1 MATMARIQVLL
12 VLFGCLLAA
21 LPAADSCLI
30 RLEIGS
36 SSLAFSGASAAS
48 LMPGAFPVAPIDVD
62 TRYSLVGA
70 MWARIPGSS
79 CPPANQQAWAK
90 AIAAGPITITSAP
103 SPYHYK
109 PLEVSPDLQLA
120 VMGLPLNMSSLSL
133 NVTLTSKPG
142 ATAAALPLTVAAVI
156 ADGYV
161 FSDTVMTGGP
171 QLQQMAPERSSSAAT
186 ASLSV
191 TPPPPG
197 QQQGA
202 FLNIT
207 IPDFNVT
214 FVGKTAGN
222 VGGRP
227 WNGSL
232 TFSLAGPVQLSGLLG
247 CPRDC
252 GPYGRCVT
260 VNNSTAA
267 IGSAAAAANGSYA
280 CECECG
286 WAVDPASG
294 RCELASGTCPIYRSS
309 SGTRSLSL
317 IDSSNA
323 NSSGCSSD
331 SSSAVMAQGGACPAN
346 YGFDVFTKTCSKCDA
361 LDWSGPNCKL
371 CTSDKACQVSARCIA
386 DNQIYSM
393 SVAA

>member
-1 MATMARIQVLL
+1 
-12 VLFGCLLAA
+12 
-21 LPAADSCLI
+21 
-30 RLEIGS
+30 
-36 SSLAFSGASAAS
+36 
-48 LMPGAFPVAPIDVD
+48 MPGAFTVAPIDVD
-62 TRYSLVGA
+62 TRYNLVGA
-70 MWARIPGSS
+70 MWAQIPGNS
-79 CPPANQQAWAK
+79 CPPPNQQAWAK

-142 ATAAALPLTVAAVI
+142 ATAATVPLTVAAVI
-156 ADGYV
+156 ADGHV

-171 QLQQMAPERSSSAAT
+171 QLQQMANERSSSAAT

-191 TPPPPG
+191 TTPPAQPG
-197 QQQGA
+197 A
-202 FLNIT
+202 KPTSYLNVT

-214 FVGKTAGN
+214 FVSKTTGS

-232 TFSLAGPVQLSGLLG
+232 TFTLAGTVQLSGVLG

-252 GPYGRCVT
+252 GAYGRCVA
-260 VNNSTAA
+260 VGSSAA
-267 IGSAAAAANGSYA
+267 TGSAAAAAAGNSSYA

-317 IDSSNA
+317 IDSSGT

-331 SSSAVMAQGGACPAN
+331 STAVMAQDGACPAN
-346 YGFDVFTKTCSKCDA
+346 YGFDVFTKTCNKCDA
-361 LDWSGPNCKL
+361 PDWSGPNCKL
-371 CTSDKACQVSARCIA
+371 CTADKACQVRL
-386 DNQIYSM
+386 Q
-393 SVAA
+393 

>member
-1 MATMARIQVLL
+1 MTRIKMLVVLVVCFIGSISL
-12 VLFGCLLAA
+12 
-21 LPAADSCLI
+21 ADSCLI

-36 SSLAFSGASAAS
+36 SSLAFNGASAAS

-70 MWARIPGSS
+70 MWAQIPGNS
-79 CPPANQQAWAK
+79 CPPPNQQAWAQ

-133 NVTLTSKPG
+133 NVTLTSNPG
-142 ATAAALPLTVAAVI
+142 ATAAALPLTVAAMI
-156 ADGYV
+156 ADGHV

-171 QLQQMAPERSSSAAT
+171 QLQQMANERSTSSAT

-191 TPPPPG
+191 TTPPG
-197 QQQGA
+197 QAGA
-202 FLNIT
+202 KSTAYLNVT
-207 IPDFNVT
+207 IPDFNVK
-214 FVGKTAGN
+214 FVTKTTGS

-227 WNGSL
+227 WSGSL
-232 TFSLAGPVQLSGLLG
+232 TFTLAGKVQLSGVLG

-252 GPYGRCVT
+252 GAYGRCVA
-260 VNNSTAA
+260 VSSSTAA
-267 IGSAAAAANGSYA
+267 NNAAAAAAAGNSSYA

-317 IDSSNA
+317 IDSSGA
-323 NSSGCSSD
+323 NSSGSGCD
-331 SSSAVMAQGGACPAN
+331 STAVMAQGGACPAN

-361 LDWSGPNCKL
+361 PDWSGPNCKL
-371 CTSDKACQVSARCIA
+371 CTADKACQVSM
-386 DNQIYSM
+386 Q
-393 SVAA
+393 V

>member
-1 MATMARIQVLL
+1 MACIQVLV
-12 VLFGCLLAA
+12 VLLGCFLGA
-21 LPAADSCLI
+21 LPLADSCLI

-36 SSLAFSGASAAS
+36 SSLAFDGASAAS
-48 LMPGAFPVAPIDVD
+48 LMPGSFPVAPIDVD

-70 MWARIPGSS
+70 MWAQIPGSS
-79 CPPANQQAWAK
+79 CPPPNQQAWAK

-120 VMGLPLNMSSLSL
+120 VMGLPLNISSLSL

-142 ATAAALPLTVAAVI
+142 ATAAALPLTVAATI

-171 QLQQMAPERSSSAAT
+171 QLQQMASERSNSAAT

-191 TPPPPG
+191 TTQPS

-202 FLNIT
+202 KSTPYLNIT

-214 FVGKTAGN
+214 FVGKTAGS

-252 GPYGRCVT
+252 GPYGRCVA
-260 VNNSTAA
+260 V
-267 IGSAAAAANGSYA
+267 GSAGAAAAAAGNSSYA

-309 SGTRSLSL
+309 RGTRSLSL
-317 IDSSNA
+317 IDSSGA

-361 LDWSGPNCKL
+361 PDWSGPNCKL
-371 CTSDKACQVSARCIA
+371 CTSDKACQVRRQLHSYMLSSW
-386 DNQIYSM
+386 QL
-393 SVAA
+393 